1 MKKAII
7 FCCLSVALCS
17 TAFAA
22 CVTSSQAGT
31 AAFASTDG
39 STNYLTVIAPFH
51 GTNPA
56 LCTYLASR
64 TDFPC
69 KTFACASGVDCA
81 GAVGSCVNLL
91 LQQCDD
97 GPTTIQEIIVLPAT
111 SCGPA

>member
-1 MKKAII
+1 MKKAMLIAVLVSA
-7 FCCLSVALCS
+7 FFSAG
-17 TAFAA
+17 AFAA
-22 CVTSSQAGT
+22 CVTSSQSGT

-39 STNYLTVIAPFH
+39 STSYLTIIAPFH

-69 KTFACASGVDCA
+69 KTFACAAGVDCA
-81 GAVGSCVNLL
+81 GAVGSCVNLT

-97 GPTTIQEIIVLPAT
+97 ATTIQAIEILPAS
-111 SCGPA
+111 SCGPV